1 MQYVFPNERGLWQK
15 LGTLWLDVRGHEK
28 SAAAQIP
35 GFSSLPL
42 QVLFEQLSNRCGL
55 CGPLVT
61 ICTSGSRAGLVA
73 KVTPCEGLEAGRRT
87 REVQGYAVLAYPL
100 VKSLQAG
107 RLEET
112 TCC

>member
-1 MQYVFPNERGLWQK
+1 MQDVFPNERGLWQK

-28 SAAAQIP
+28 SAATQIP

-42 QVLFEQLSNRCGL
+42 RVLFEQLSNL
-55 CGPLVT
+55 CGPLIT
-61 ICTSGSRAGLVA
+61 IWASGSLAGLAA
-73 KVTPCEGLEAGRRT
+73 KLTPYEGLEAGRRT